1 MSDITFLVSIISS
14 AVAGANTIAM
24 VLMYRRYLDL
34 AHLSVTFAGEV
45 IGHLHA
51 EDDGT
56 GEIKGPGRIDCIIT
70 GSSRPAVGSDKN
82 GLMIFDMVYPY
93 QFRHI
98 CAVIRP
104 GDRRER
110 RFIPAFPAS
119 SGVRML
125 RSGSPGSSYSDHHLQ
140 NDTFPGRAERP
151 RQIYSLHF
159 RDIRAT
165 ILWN

>member
-1 MSDITFLVSIISS
+1 MEETMSDITFLVSIISS

-34 AHLSVTFAGEV
+34 ARLSVTFAGEV

-51 EDDGT
+51 EDDRT
-56 GEIKGPGRIDCIIT
+56 GEIKGPGRVDCIIT
-70 GSSRPAVGSDKN
+70 GSSRPVVGPDKN
-82 GLMIFDMVYPY
+82 RLIVFDMVYPCL
-93 QFRHI
+93 FRDI

-110 RFIPAFPAS
+110 RIIPASPAS

-125 RSGSPGSSYSDHHLQ
+125 RV
-140 NDTFPGRAERP
+140 RRI
-151 RQIYSLHF
+151 QIITS
-159 RDIRAT
+159 
-165 ILWN
+165 